1 MPRLRT
7 ATALLLLS
15 VLVLATSCAGIL
27 RRSGDEIRRQQ
38 VKSKPQATG
47 TDSSKKSKK
56 PTRAIV
62 HKATYDAADGF
73 VDGAIDSFQDPDR
86 KEQLD
91 ELGDSLEERIESITE
106 GAGES
111 MVAGV
116 NKKLPETRGAIIE
129 MMEGIG
135 KELGLDP
142 EKNIRKIFGEI
153 AKGVKTE
160 IRPQVHA
167 LIEEDI
173 LGVFEDK
180 MADALGPKLKDR
192 VRDNIKPA
200 LDELTKGIPD
210 LAEQLAE
217 STARGFSAGMAA
229 SLDPNKEGSLGA
241 IVKTRADVAR
251 ETVDKGLEYLL
262 LLALLVAI
270 VVIIVA
276 LFKFLRE
283 RGERV
288 EAERARAAADQERD
302 ERDKMLRL
310 VTAAIQ
316 EAGKRDSLQA
326 FRQEIKRMS
335 KDGGD
340 TETAAA
346 LNYFL
351 TREGLKLGG

>member
-173 LGVFEDK
+173 L
-180 MADALGPKLKDR
+180 
-192 VRDNIKPA
+192 
-200 LDELTKGIPD
+200 PD